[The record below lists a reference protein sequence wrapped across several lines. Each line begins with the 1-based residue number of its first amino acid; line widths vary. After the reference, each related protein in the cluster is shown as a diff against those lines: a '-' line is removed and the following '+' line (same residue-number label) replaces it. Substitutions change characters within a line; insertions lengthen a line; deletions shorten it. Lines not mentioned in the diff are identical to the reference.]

1 MIHIFLPE
9 NEAEASMAQFFRLK
23 GYTVIVESS
32 DSLQLPAVDRR
43 MKLTLDCLKREGVFV
58 HMYDY
63 VWIMRYVNERYRKK
77 GDLFFSSVKSY
88 RDYIVAYLHNDGV
101 AGISTLSQYYSSGS
115 GDFPDW
121 TFSDTDDAAERLR
134 RINIAQRFASVFVKG
149 V

>member
-9 NEAEASMAQFFRLK
+9 NEAETSMAQFFRLK

-63 VWIMRYVNERYRKK
+63 VWIMRYVNEKYRKK
-77 GDLFFSSVKSY
+77 GDLFFSSWL
-88 RDYIVAYLHNDGV
+88 R
-101 AGISTLSQYYSSGS
+101 STTRQWPSSS
-115 GDFPDW
+115 S
-121 TFSDTDDAAERLR
+121 TNCCA
-134 RINIAQRFASVFVKG
+134 
-149 V
+149 